1 MGSSQGERFSVAPS
15 ATVPS
20 SMNLLRTFAKA
31 TCRLWFHRYEHRGP
45 ALPEGPVLLV
55 LNHPNG
61 LLDPLLPAALL
72 ARPPRFV
79 AKAALW
85 RLWPLRPLLALFR
98 PIPVQ
103 RAQDLP
109 EGGSEAARKAAVAA
123 TFSAVHAAFDRGEA
137 VGIFPE
143 GISHA
148 GHDLAPLKT
157 GAARLVLGARTRPLL
172 VPAGLVYPDRHLFR
186 SGALLTVGAPIPTDD
201 LDGASP
207 AAVDTLT
214 ARIRAALYPL
224 TLHGTGAEVLALADD
239 LAWLLAEGP
248 RARADLAAFHARAQA
263 LRGWLEGLPPAERD
277 GVGAQVDGVHRWLRE
292 KGVRPDQAGYAYPL
306 TGVLTWIPQAL
317 GRLLL
322 AALCLPFGLLFWPP
336 YRLIGWLAGRL
347 TDEADVT
354 ATYKLLG
361 GMILLPL
368 WALGLGGLLLGALH
382 LGSWAWLPLGAV
394 LAYASLPLTER
405 VGEDAQAIRGWMARK
420 DPEVPA
426 LREARERLVAAVPRG
441 R

>member
-1 MGSSQGERFSVAPS
+1 
-15 ATVPS
+15 
-20 SMNLLRTFAKA
+20 MNLLRTFARA
-31 TCRLWFHRYEHRGP
+31 TCRLWFHRCERRGP
-45 ALPEGPVLLV
+45 ELPEGPVLVV

-85 RLWPLRPLLALFR
+85 KLWPLRPLLALFR

-109 EGGSEAARKAAVAA
+109 EGGSEDARKEAVAA
-123 TFSAVHAAFDRGEA
+123 MFSAVHAAFDRGEA

-157 GAARLVLGARTRPLL
+157 GAARLVLSARTRPQL
-172 VPAGLVYPDRHLFR
+172 VPAGLVYPDRQVFR
-186 SGALLTVGAPIPTDD
+186 SSALLNVGAPIPTAD
-201 LDGASP
+201 LDGSP
-207 AAVDTLT
+207 EAVVTLT

-224 TLHGTGAEVLALADD
+224 TLHGAGAEVVALAED

-248 RARADLAAFHARAQA
+248 RTRADLSAFHARAQA
-263 LRGWLEGLPPAERD
+263 LRGWLKGLPPGERD
-277 GVGAQVDGVHRWLRE
+277 GVRAQVDGVHRWLRE

-354 ATYKLLG
+354 ATYKLMG
-361 GMILLPL
+361 GMIFLPL

-394 LAYASLPLTER
+394 LAWLSLPLTER
-405 VGEDAQAIRGWMARK
+405 VAEDAQAIRGWLSRNDA
-420 DPEVPA
+420 EVPA
-426 LREARERLVAAVPRG
+426 MIEARELLVAAVPELARG
-441 R
+441 TL